1 MINSVLKEFLGVTQ
15 NIRKKAFKEKRL
27 IDNPSESE
35 LKKLVEKQPEV
46 RKTRYGNLYAKSEPT
61 SRAERFTK
69 NSIDHSFGK
78 EEIEFLKECEKTLS
92 QEKLISIDRV
102 VGKKEEGKIVR
113 LTLPLRFAHIAYGG
127 GKLFLRSEKKTKN
140 PDYEIIFFFNE
151 NFEKNKMKPFSEKDI
166 TIRIA
171 MFPSYK
177 VIKIVKN
184 SSYIAEFKKGVFCAE
199 DWTAKE
205 KKEGIFLHTSCR
217 EDYLKMADGQY
228 KVIRSLI
235 VALTG
240 NGKSTLTSK
249 IIAEKER
256 EISWI
261 IQDDGGKILNDGSF
275 KGYEGGGFYIK
286 VDKLN
291 PCDNREIYYGLHYKE
306 SFCENIEVNEK
317 GEFDFFALKQT
328 PNARA
333 IIPRNVLLHASSHI
347 DVPKIDNFF
356 LVARNPLLPAVAKLN
371 LEQATALMILGQSI
385 ETEAGDP
392 TQAGKM
398 RNVFFYDPFV
408 VGKKASHANI
418 FYEIFKNQ
426 PWLNFYLLNTGGI
439 GEGEKFLDIS
449 VKATTK
455 ILDTILRQK
464 VKKWGKSPTGFEVP
478 EEIEGINSIFF
489 HPERLYSK
497 SEFEKKQKKLN
508 QIRKECIEKIGERLH
523 PKIKNIFG

>member
-1 MINSVLKEFLGVTQ
+1 MTSFVLKKFLETTQ
-15 NIRKKAFKEKRL
+15 NIRKKALKEKRL

-35 LKKLVEKQPEV
+35 LKKIVEKQPEV
-46 RKTRYGNLYAKSEPT
+46 RKTRYGNLCAESEPT

-69 NSIDHSFGK
+69 NSIDCAFGK

-127 GKLFLRSEKKTKN
+127 GRLFLKSQKKVKN
-140 PDYEIIFFFNE
+140 PDYEVIFFFNE
-151 NFEKNKMKPFSEKDI
+151 NFEKNKTKPFPEKDI
-166 TIRIA
+166 TIRVA
-171 MFPSYK
+171 MLPSYK

-199 DWTAKE
+199 DWTVKE
-205 KKEGIFLHTSCR
+205 KGEGIFLHTSCR

-228 KVIRSLI
+228 KLIRSLI

-249 IIAEKER
+249 IIAKKEK

-261 IQDDGGKILNDGSF
+261 IQDDGGKVLKDGSF

-286 VDKLN
+286 VEKLN
-291 PCDNREIYYGLHYKE
+291 PSDNREIYYGLHSKE
-306 SFCENIEVNEK
+306 TFCENIKVDEK
-317 GEFDFFALKQT
+317 GEFDFSSLEQT

-333 IIPRNVLLHASSHI
+333 IIPRNILLHASSHI
-347 DVPKIDNFF
+347 EVPKIDNFF
-356 LVARNPLLPAVAKLN
+356 LVARSPLLPAVAKLN
-371 LEQATALMILGQSI
+371 LEQATALMILGQSM

-426 PWLNFYLLNTGGI
+426 PWVNFYLLNTGGI

-449 VKATTK
+449 VKTTTK
-455 ILDTILRQK
+455 ILDAILRRK
-464 VKKWGKSPTGFEVP
+464 IKKWKKSPTGFEVP
-478 EEIEGINSIFF
+478 EEIKGVNSIFF

-497 SEFEKKQKKLN
+497 SEFEEKQKRLN
-508 QIRKECIEKIGERLH
+508 QIRKECIEKIGEGLH

>member
-1 MINSVLKEFLGVTQ
+1 MTSFVLKKFLETTQ
-15 NIRKKAFKEKRL
+15 NIRKKALKEKRL

-35 LKKLVEKQPEV
+35 LKKIVEKQPEV
-46 RKTRYGNLYAKSEPT
+46 KKTRYGNLCAESEPT

-69 NSIDHSFGK
+69 NSIDYAFGK

-127 GKLFLRSEKKTKN
+127 GRLFLKSQKKVKN
-140 PDYEIIFFFNE
+140 PDYEVIFFFNK
-151 NFEKNKMKPFSEKDI
+151 NFEKNKTKPFPEKDI
-166 TIRIA
+166 TIRVA
-171 MFPSYK
+171 MLPSYK

-199 DWTAKE
+199 DWTVKE
-205 KKEGIFLHTSCR
+205 KGEGIFLHTSCR

-228 KVIRSLI
+228 KLIRSLI

-249 IIAEKER
+249 IIAKKEK

-261 IQDDGGKILNDGSF
+261 IQDDGGKVLKDGSF

-286 VDKLN
+286 VEKLN
-291 PCDNREIYYGLHYKE
+291 PSDNREIYYGLHSKE
-306 SFCENIEVNEK
+306 TFCENIKVDEK
-317 GEFDFFALKQT
+317 GEFDFSSLEQT

-333 IIPRNVLLHASSHI
+333 VIPRNILLHASSHI
-347 DVPKIDNFF
+347 EVPKIDNFF
-356 LVARNPLLPAVAKLN
+356 LISRNPLLPAVSKLN
-371 LEQATALMILGQSI
+371 LEQATALMILGQSM

-408 VGKKASHANI
+408 VGKRASHANI

-426 PWLNFYLLNTGGI
+426 PWVNFYLLNTGGI

-449 VKATTK
+449 VKTTTK
-455 ILDTILRQK
+455 ILDAILRK
-464 VKKWGKSPTGFEVP
+464 KIKKW
-478 EEIEGINSIFF
+478 
-489 HPERLYSK
+489 
-497 SEFEKKQKKLN
+497 KKALLVLKFQKKL
-508 QIRKECIEKIGERLH
+508 KE
-523 PKIKNIFG
+523 